1 MVAKRRFLCRNHG
14 RICVFIFAAV
24 LFVCS
29 SLLAAAEEPSI
40 NPVKQGLEPNK
51 SDNSKSARYRVFSLK
66 NISNQKAKEYL
77 SELEIGTVSEL
88 PSPNTLLVTAPSRE
102 LIAAGSV
109 LKLVDTNEPFVVKP
123 IFLASQAAKLP
134 SHEQIAA
141 AVGDISVGTF
151 LEPPLP
157 QSKSKAIIDVHN
169 DAVFLIAPADK
180 VDKITAAIAKLQR
193 TKGGIST
200 ANEPNKS
207 AEPGKTVEPN
217 QISEPNAE
225 IVTKAPESLSVG
237 EPNETESD
245 ELFGNVIASLAQAEK
260 KVTEMETRANGTT
273 AKEEISKEE
282 AEQINELAGEEEPAY
297 DANKPQAIAAG
308 SEDSN
313 RSDLKFSQYVPEATS
328 LSNEE
333 LELNL
338 PEKLAVIDLLD
349 LVGKYLKLNFMYDP
363 AEVTGEVVLRVQGP
377 IKVKQLYPIAES
389 LLKFKNLVMTR
400 KGNFVTIVPAAK
412 VLDVDPTL
420 FTGEGR
426 VQYGDVIITRP
437 FNLRYID
444 AASAKTL
451 LDSMKL
457 GSNIVPLQETGI
469 LIVTEFAFRMGR
481 VEELLALIDKPGEP
495 KKFKFRQLKYT
506 MASTMAPK
514 IKSLVEQMGNI
525 SITIAAKE
533 AAPAPGAVVRGRRI
547 TQPQP
552 AQPGQPAQPAQP
564 GQSTA
569 PAVYLDFDE
578 RTNRILIIGLE
589 NELKIV
595 ESLIDTLDV
604 AQQDLRTLRLYEIQH
619 VGAEEVRIKLGEL
632 GIITGTTETRRTT
645 REISRPGQ
653 PPVQPQPTP
662 SAAGT
667 TGAAEALVEQP
678 QVVIIEA
685 TNSLLVNATP
695 EQHAQ
700 IAMIIGY
707 VDSEQLQAAIDYRV
721 YPLENQDPEKLAD
734 VLTKLIQ
741 ETAETKDEKG
751 AKIQTVVAKKTEEDI
766 TIVPDPKTYSLIVY
780 ASKKN
785 QVWIS
790 SLIKTL
796 DEYRPQVLL
805 DVTLVEITKND
816 AFNFD
821 LDLVTKIP
829 ALTPPGTMEFFS
841 PLLNSSPLD
850 PNKGIPNRRIIEGTS
865 KMGADGQEG
874 KGFYADAH
882 IQALFT
888 MMDKKGYGRVLARPK
903 LLVNDNEKGSIK
915 TETKKYIAREQTNVI
930 AGTGVGATSQ
940 SSSVNFES
948 YTAGIQLDI
957 QPHISKGDQLRLQVK
972 LQRIDFGATED
983 AKISE
988 IDATGKTVTR
998 SVPKPPDQISSNVD
1012 SVVTVP
1018 DNFTIILGGLENL
1031 KQNKAGSKVPL
1042 LGDIPLVG
1050 GLFKSTANSD
1060 EQSRLYI
1067 FVKAHILR
1075 PGEKIEGSDME
1086 RVSLKNRKA
1095 FEELEDKFQKLE
1107 DWPGIKPTPMDPNK
1121 ILGED

>member
-1 MVAKRRFLCRNHG
+1 MFG
-14 RICVFIFAAV
+14 
-24 LFVCS
+24 
-29 SLLAAAEEPSI
+29 AAEKPA
-40 NPVKQGLEPNK
+40 KQTDQLSEPNK
-51 SDNSKSARYRVFSLK
+51 SDSSKSARYRIFSLK
-66 NISNQKAKEYL
+66 NISTKKAKEYL

-88 PSPNTLLVTAPSRE
+88 PSPNTLLITASSHE
-102 LIAAGSV
+102 LIKAGAV
-109 LKLVDTNEPFVVKP
+109 LKLVDTTEPFVVKP

-134 SHEQIAA
+134 SNEHIAS
-141 AVGDISVGTF
+141 AVGDISIGTF
-151 LEPPLP
+151 FEPPP
-157 QSKSKAIIDVHN
+157 GQNKSKAIIDVHN
-169 DAVFLIAPADK
+169 DAVLIVAPADK
-180 VDKITAAIAKLQR
+180 VDQIIAAIMKLQNAKEQGD
-193 TKGGIST
+193 TSLP
-200 ANEPNKS
+200 NEPNKT
-207 AEPGKTVEPN
+207 AEPN
-217 QISEPNAE
+217 QISEPNNKTPAE
-225 IVTKAPESLSVG
+225 SAASL
-237 EPNETESD
+237 PNDIGSE
-245 ELFGNVIASLAQAEK
+245 ELFSKALNSLAQAEK
-260 KVTEMETRANGTT
+260 QLAEIGTQTRGKAADISTSEKEIPATDESVT
-273 AKEEISKEE
+273 KED
-282 AEQINELAGEEEPAY
+282 AEQIEDWEEESAG
-297 DANKPQAIAAG
+297 DANQTQVTAAG

-313 RSDLKFSQYVPEATS
+313 QSSSNFNQYVPAPTA
-328 LSNEE
+328 LADEE

-338 PEKLAVIDLLD
+338 PEKLNIIDLLD
-349 LVGKYLKLNFMYDP
+349 LVGKYLKLDIMYDP
-363 AEVTGEVVLRVQGP
+363 AVITGEVVLRVQGA
-377 IKVKQLYPIAES
+377 IKVKNLYPYAES
-389 LLKFKNLVMTR
+389 ILKFKHFVMTR
-400 KGNFVTIVPAAK
+400 NGNLVTIVPAAN
-412 VLDVDPTL
+412 VMDVDPTWL
-420 FTGEGR
+420 TDEGR
-426 VQYGDVIITRP
+426 VQYGDVIVTRP
-437 FNLRYID
+437 FNLRYVD
-444 AASAKTL
+444 ATSAKTL
-451 LDSMKL
+451 LDGMKL
-457 GSNIVPLQETGI
+457 GANSTPLPDGGT
-469 LIVTEFAFRMGR
+469 LIVTEFANRMGR
-481 VEELLALIDKPGEP
+481 IEELLALIDKPGEP

-514 IKSLVEQMGNI
+514 IKSLMEQMGNI
-525 SITIAAKE
+525 SITVAAKE
-533 AAPAPGAVVRGRRI
+533 PGQAPGAPVRGRRI

-552 AQPGQPAQPAQP
+552 QPQPAQP
-564 GQSTA
+564 GQQAQSNI

-578 RTNRILIIGLE
+578 RTNRILMIGLE

-595 ESLIDTLDV
+595 ESLVDTLDV
-604 AQQDLRTLRLYEIQH
+604 VQQDLRTLRLYEIQN
-619 VGAEEVRIKLGEL
+619 VGAEEVKIKLAEI
-632 GIITGTTETRRTT
+632 GIISSAGETKRTT
-645 REISRPGQ
+645 RDVSRPGQ
-653 PPVQPQPTP
+653 PPTQPQPGQPIP
-662 SAAGT
+662 ST
-667 TGAAEALVEQP
+667 TAEALTEEP

-721 YPLENQDPEKLAD
+721 YPLENQDPEKLAE

-751 AKIQTVVAKKTEEDI
+751 AKIQTVTAKKTEEDI

-821 LDLVTKIP
+821 IDLVTKIP
-829 ALTPPGTMEFFS
+829 SLTPPGMMEYLS
-841 PLLNSSPLD
+841 PLLPSSPFD
-850 PNKGIPNRRIIEGTS
+850 PCGGIPSHRIIEGTS
-865 KMGADGQEG
+865 KKGKIGREG
-874 KGFYADAH
+874 TGFYSDAH

-972 LQRIDFGATED
+972 LVRTDFGPTED
-983 AKISE
+983 ATISD
-988 IDATGKTVTR
+988 IDATGKTITK

-1031 KQNKAGSKVPL
+1031 KQNKSGSKVPL

-1107 DWPGIKPTPMDPNK
+1107 DWPGIKPSPMDPNK